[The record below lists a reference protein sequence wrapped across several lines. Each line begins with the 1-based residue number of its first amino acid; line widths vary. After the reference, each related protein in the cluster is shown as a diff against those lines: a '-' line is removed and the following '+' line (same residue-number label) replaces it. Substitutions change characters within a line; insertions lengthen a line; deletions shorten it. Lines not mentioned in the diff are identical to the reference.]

1 MKIENIVENEDGS
14 ALLTIETTDEE
25 RKMLIE
31 LGFIKLIMDH
41 IAKTA

>member
-1 MKIENIVENEDGS
+1 MKVEDIKENEDGS
-14 ALLTIETTDEE
+14 AIITIETTDEE